1 MSNSP
6 IQSFSNSDPLTK
18 LNLLK
23 NDVVRWRQVCERIK
37 ARYKKDEE
45 LLNEKL
51 QKLQNE
57 RTQLR
62 NALKKLCYQR
72 DELTEKIKQHDQFQL
87 NSSTVSNL
95 KSYNVLKTSYEQAK
109 LLSNEVEFL
118 LQNEQT
124 DKDQLIEQLH
134 LLLSNK
140 VGEEF
145 QFLEE
150 KDQEQRK
157 EKEKE
162 HEMMVLTKES
172 DLLQKIE
179 ELTKLE
185 EREDELKQKVLV
197 KQEEARKLIQMKH
210 TLDSHQQRVEELR
223 RTHTQNL
230 LLQQQKTLENMG
242 RIEWLKVEKND
253 LKFEIQRLSKE
264 REAKQSIEEDN
275 FVIEKRI
282 FAVKQ
287 RLAFEQRRQIAL
299 TGNMEKLR
307 KRCQEL
313 INEAQELNNEIY
325 EKSLDLQQKTGE
337 IKLSGQDDD
346 DDWERFKQDEQKEKL
361 KWIQR
366 MKNEEKAFQQIDKLT
381 QSAITIYKLNR
392 VEMEKRRAIAV
403 MSRLLA
409 MLSKKLEWKDL
420 QREELIRQ
428 IREEAGKKDLIL
440 KEIVEKKKIM
450 EKNEE
455 ELGEQKDENEDTI
468 AGLEQQLLDF
478 RTNEARLRK
487 EAKETRWKLEE
498 QIFAEKQKVK
508 DLTVEYEKLK
518 KEKEEE
524 REKEKQNASD
534 IGVKIETL
542 RTALGKHLSN
552 ILKKEIKK
560 DQPVQDF
567 QNNYKEIQEVYMRK
581 EEEVQKVKH
590 NLKVQTTY
598 ASMMYD
604 RYNKM
609 SVPIR
614 KSDNKRGWGFRRGN
628 KKKQQSEIPNIPLTV
643 LLKQKE
649 FRKFFLDFLV
659 SKFSQENLLFWVEVE
674 KYTKLKENELLSH
687 AKQIFQEYIA
697 KDSPYHISIDQN
709 IANQCQQEIQSSNT
723 SRNCFKAARESVEY
737 LMSIGAYP
745 KFLKS
750 PEYKKLLKLNPKGDW
765 SKYEN

>member
-1 MSNSP
+1 MSNSS

-62 NALKKLCYQR
+62 SALKKLCYQR

-95 KSYNVLKTSYEQAK
+95 KTYNKLKTSYEQAK

-140 VGEEF
+140 VGDEF
-145 QFLEE
+145 RFLE
-150 KDQEQRK
+150 KNKK
-157 EKEKE
+157 EKEE
-162 HEMMVLTKES
+162 EEEYEMMVLTKES

-185 EREDELKQKVLV
+185 ERENELKQKVLL

-223 RTHTQNL
+223 RTHTHNL

-242 RIEWLKVEKND
+242 RVEWLKVEKND
-253 LKFEIQRLSKE
+253 LKSEIQRLSKE

-299 TGNMEKLR
+299 SGNMEKLR

-313 INEAQELNNEIY
+313 IKEAQELNNEIY
-325 EKSLDLQQKTGE
+325 EKSIDLQQRTGE

-346 DDWERFKQDEQKEKL
+346 GDWDRFKQDEQKEKL

-366 MKNEEKAFQQIDKLT
+366 MKNEEKAFQQIENLT
-381 QSAITIYKLNR
+381 QAAVSIYKLNR

-428 IREEAGKKDLIL
+428 IREEAGKKDSIL

-455 ELGEQKDENEDTI
+455 ELSEQKDENEDTI

-518 KEKEEE
+518 KDKEEE

-534 IGVKIETL
+534 IGVQIESL
-542 RTALGKHLSN
+542 RTALGKHLSI

-560 DQPVQDF
+560 NQPVEDF
-567 QNNYKEIQEVYMRK
+567 QSNYKEIQEVYMNK

-614 KSDNKRGWGFRRGN
+614 KSGNKRGWGFRKGG
-628 KKKQQSEIPNIPLTV
+628 KKKQQSEIPNIPLPV

-649 FRKFFLDFLV
+649 F
-659 SKFSQENLLFWVEVE
+659 Q
-674 KYTKLKENELLSH
+674 NELLSH

-709 IANQCQQEIQSSNT
+709 IVNKCQQEIQSSNT

-765 SKYEN
+765 SKYQY